1 MLILMHPATG
11 SWHVSIGYS
20 RVIQQIISK
29 GNNTNKGELLQDWT
43 KAGITVLLL
52 DNVQININIRYR
64 DQSERN

>member
-1 MLILMHPATG
+1 M
-11 SWHVSIGYS
+11 SIGYS